1 MTHEFIDMSDEKF
14 DKLTDEQKIKLETEY
29 QQFCREELTWDET
42 LEQDAWDDVYGEEE
56 DILY

>member
-29 QQFCREELTWDET
+29 QQFCREEIT
-42 LEQDAWDDVYGEEE
+42 
-56 DILY
+56 